1 MARLITSND
10 GLMDTFKGKS
20 LYPVYAVINDKGEDY
35 EKRLAVLKD
44 VFVTGKHNNFGMKI
58 TDEVGV
64 GDFSPIEE
72 GAAYGE
78 SEIQEGFSS
87 QADFVE
93 WTNLITLTKTMMED
107 NITSDLKKKAGLFGQ
122 SEPRTRE
129 KFRAA
134 LLGGGLTG
142 VATFKAKTF
151 NAKTA
156 DGVSLFHAEHPS
168 VLKSGST
175 PSFTQSNRFTNVLD
189 KDTFGEIVSRMQ
201 NFKDDKGDVVG
212 VTPNTVIIPNSHAL
226 KQTLFGV
233 IGSDKD
239 PKTSN
244 NEYNYLFGSWRVIV
258 SPELSNTLKPTEYII
273 ADLDYNEMAMGAV
286 WGDRVS
292 PEFETYLTTD
302 KKRNMIISG
311 RSRYTA
317 MFHDFRAFAIGGTAT
332 GTTLT

>member
-1 MARLITSND
+1 MARLIVSND

-35 EKRLAVLKD
+35 ENRLAVLKD
-44 VFVTGKHNNFGMKI
+44 VFVESKHSGFGFKI

-64 GDFSPIEE
+64 GDFAPTDE
-72 GAAYGE
+72 GKEYHE
-78 SEIQEGFSS
+78 SEIREGFSS
-87 QADFVE
+87 TADFME
-93 WTNLITLTKTMMED
+93 WTNLITVTKTMMED
-107 NITSDLKKKAGLFGQ
+107 NITSQLKKKAGLFGI

-134 LLGGGLTG
+134 MLAGGLSG
-142 VATFKAKTF
+142 GATFGTKTF

-156 DGVSLFHAEHPS
+156 DGVSLFNTAHPS
-168 VLKSGST
+168 AIKSGES
-175 PSFTQSNRFTNVLD
+175 PAFTQSNRFTNKLD
-189 KDTFGEIVSRMQ
+189 KDVFGEVVSRMQ

-212 VTPNTVIIPNSHAL
+212 ITPNTVIIPNNHQL

-244 NEYNYLFGSWRVIV
+244 NEYNYLFGNWRVIV
-258 SPELSNTLKPTEYII
+258 SPELAQVMHPDEYIV
-273 ADLDYNEMAMGAV
+273 ADLDYNDMAMGAV
-286 WGDRVS
+286 WGDRIS

-302 KKRNMIISG
+302 KKRNLIISG